1 MAPRL
6 LWLDSHVG
14 SMEAG
19 IELINNL
26 GWNISIKNINNKWFV
41 LAGDKPILSSDGQE
55 EITTFLY
62 GMSLAYSIL
71 SDDMIKD
78 LKREAGIDDE

>member
-1 MAPRL
+1 MTPGL

-26 GWNISIKNINNKWFV
+26 GWNISVKNINNKWFV
-41 LAGDKPILSSDGQE
+41 LAGDQPILSSDAQE

-71 SDDMIKD
+71 PDDMIKD
-78 LKREAGIDDE
+78 LKKEAGIDE